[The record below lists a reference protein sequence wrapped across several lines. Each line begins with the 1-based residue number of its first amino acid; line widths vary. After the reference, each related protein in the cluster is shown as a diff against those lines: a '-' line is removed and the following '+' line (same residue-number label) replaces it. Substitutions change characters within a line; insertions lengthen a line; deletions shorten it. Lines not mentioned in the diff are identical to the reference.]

1 MQIKKLRESLLQLKI
16 QRNEINIKGV
26 LMSIGVIFALV
37 LVGIVFI
44 SLFYLVSIY
53 NSLVRFKNE
62 YKNSFSQIDVQL
74 QRRYDLIPNLVNVAK
89 EYMAHEKE
97 TLEAVINARN
107 QALKT
112 ETSLKKNPESSKA
125 VKKFN
130 AAEANLNKNM
140 GSFLALFENYP
151 DLKAN
156 TTMNDLMEELSSTE
170 NKVSFAR
177 QHYNDSVMQYNIG
190 IQEFPNN
197 FLAVFFNFANVDQLD
212 LEDEEARKAIK
223 VEF

>member
-1 MQIKKLRESLLQLKI
+1 MSVGIIFSLIL
-16 QRNEINIKGV
+16 
-26 LMSIGVIFALV
+26 F
-37 LVGIVFI
+37 GIVFI

-53 NSLVRFKNE
+53 NSLIRFKNE

-97 TLEAVINARN
+97 TLEGVIKARN
-107 QALKT
+107 QALKS

-125 VKKFN
+125 VKDFN
-130 AAEANLNKNM
+130 TAEASLNKSM
-140 GSFLALFENYP
+140 GGFFALFENYP

-156 TTMNDLMEELSSTE
+156 STMNAMMEELSSTE
-170 NKVSFAR
+170 NKVGFAR

-197 FLAVFFNFANVDQLD
+197 FLAGIFNFGNVDQLE
-212 LEDEEARKAIK
+212 LESEEARKAVK